1 MVNTSLEPRLPP
13 ELEKQASAMRYLSRG
28 ANALKGALIGYSDDA
43 LRASGKLK
51 GIRKHVTRTGFSVP
65 DWNKAVNI
73 GATTA
78 DDAGRLLRP
87 SVIPGKSLVQGGMT
101 EAVKTPGSWLD
112 SKLNPLGW
120 YTGGSSGF
128 NVMKSRFQQGGIF
141 GKGGLA
147 HGTFAVNPRLGYNFR
162 DLKAGRRL
170 LPNFSSPGDS
180 LWQRFDTG
188 SILGTAGR
196 GTAEVF
202 KKGIGVGVPAAAF
215 YGALNPEEGDE
226 RGLGQRLGGAL
237 GSTVG
242 TYASWPLGAMSWL
255 PSTLAPIVTDNKTIL
270 GAAEAITPWAL
281 GEYAGEVAGSLGNRK
296 KYDPAQ
302 VQNSKMQRAYEQE
315 LLRRSLLQQNNLN
328 TMSVGAPALPAGLR
342 HLRGPY
348 GTSVMVT
355 PGMLQNS
362 IGHRAGLSSVQK
374 YMPPNG
380 QQYRSLPP
388 LPTGLNYQ

>member
-1 MVNTSLEPRLPP
+1 MANTSLEPRLPP
-13 ELEKQASAMRYLSRG
+13 ELEKQAGALQYLSRG
-28 ANALKGALIGYSDDA
+28 AKALKGALIGYSDDA

-51 GIRKHVTRTGFSVP
+51 DIRKHVTRTGFSVP

-73 GATTA
+73 GATTV

-87 SVIPGKSLVQGGMT
+87 TVMPGKSLAQGGVT
-101 EAVKTPGSWLD
+101 EAIKTPGSFLD
-112 SKLNPLGW
+112 NKLNPLGW

-147 HGTFAVNPRLGYNFR
+147 HGTFALNPRLGYNFR

-170 LPNFSSPGDS
+170 LPNFRSPGDS

-196 GTAEVF
+196 GTLEVG
-202 KKGIGVGVPAAAF
+202 KKGIGIGIPAAAL

-242 TYASWPLGAMSWL
+242 TYASWPLGVASWL
-255 PSTLAPIVTDNKTIL
+255 PSTLAPLVTDNKTIT
-270 GAAEAITPWAL
+270 GAAEAITPWAI
-281 GEYAGEVAGSLGNRK
+281 GERVGEIAGSLGNRK
-296 KYDPAQ
+296 TFDPVQYQKKKYQQALLEA
-302 VQNSKMQRAYEQE
+302 SLMQQR
-315 LLRRSLLQQNNLN
+315 NLN
-328 TMSVGAPALPAGLR
+328 RMSIAPPPVPYGLTPQQFQNMR
-342 HLRGPY
+342 YNYIRGPY
-348 GTSVMVT
+348 GTRIAYGNT
-355 PGMLQNS
+355 PVSPQ
-362 IGHRAGLSSVQK
+362 
-374 YMPPNG
+374 
-380 QQYRSLPP
+380 LP
-388 LPTGLNYQ
+388 GRLNYQR